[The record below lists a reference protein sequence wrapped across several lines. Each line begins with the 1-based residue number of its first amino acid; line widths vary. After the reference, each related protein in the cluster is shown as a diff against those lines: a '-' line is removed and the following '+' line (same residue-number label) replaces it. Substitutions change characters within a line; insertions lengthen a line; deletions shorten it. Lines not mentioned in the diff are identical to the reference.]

1 MISGD
6 CCWRRTKS
14 IASPE
19 RSFWSHSPVL
29 IGASTSLP
37 TGDYLKNY
45 QKLLIL
51 KYCFFFL
58 DTQLHIGR
66 EELYHYFPP
75 PNRLHN
81 TFPQGQARKR
91 GESWL
96 KCSRQR
102 VDLKKK
108 EKRKIC
114 KVFLWD
120 AVTNFSDS
128 LYFGRRTLWF
138 KEAWISITFIISTYH
153 SCAPQLCI
161 TKVIKHTKAWFFH
174 FCKPSWCATAAAT
187 PANFLLKRCLSCQ
200 CIRIM

>member
-1 MISGD
+1 MITGD
-6 CCWRRTKS
+6 CCWRRAKS
-14 IASPE
+14 LASPE
-19 RSFWSHSPVL
+19 RSFRYHIRVL
-29 IGASTSLP
+29 LGASTSLP
-37 TGDYLKNY
+37 SGDYLGLFFQYTGFKM
-45 QKLLIL
+45 
-51 KYCFFFL
+51 CSFFL

-128 LYFGRRTLWF
+128 LYFGRTLWF

-174 FCKPSWCATAAAT
+174 FCKPSCATAAAT